1 MNSLPV
7 PSAEWSAATVTKIGL
22 IAGNGVFP
30 LEVARAARQRGISVI
45 AVAHKGET
53 DPGLTPV
60 VDEITWIKV
69 GELQRMIEVFRTAG
83 VKEAVMAGG
92 ITRAQL
98 GNSFAPDARALAMLR
113 RTRRFSDDTILRAVA
128 GEIEADGIVVI
139 DPVPM
144 LESILA
150 GPGLLAGPPPSPAQ
164 LDDLALAFGIARAV
178 GQFDV
183 GQVVAIRDGVVGA
196 IEAIEGTDAAL
207 QRAATLMGKGLVVAK
222 AAKPSQDLRFDRPA
236 IGAATVELL
245 GETGAALIGV
255 EAGKA
260 MILGRGDTLERAA
273 ALGVTVY
280 GYE

>member
-1 MNSLPV
+1 MN
-7 PSAEWSAATVTKIGL
+7 KIGL

-30 LEVARAARQRGISVI
+30 LEVARAARQRGLGVI
-45 AVAHKGET
+45 AVAHNGET
-53 DPGLTPV
+53 DPGLTAL

-83 VKEAVMAGG
+83 VKEAAMAGG
-92 ITRAQL
+92 IVRAQL

-113 RTRRFSDDTILRAVA
+113 RVSRFSDDTILRAVA
-128 GEIEADGIVVI
+128 GEIEAEGIVVI

-144 LESILA
+144 LKGALA
-150 GPGLLAGPPPSPAQ
+150 GPGLLAGPAPSPAQ
-164 LDDLALAFGIARAV
+164 LDDLGLAFGIARAV
-178 GQFDV
+178 GQFDI

-207 QRAATLMGKGLVVAK
+207 RRAAALMGKGLVVAK
-222 AAKPSQDLRFDRPA
+222 AVKPSQDLRFDRPA
-236 IGAATVELL
+236 IGAATVDLL
-245 GETGAALIGV
+245 GEIGAAMIGI

-260 MILGRGDTLERAA
+260 MILGRENTLERAA